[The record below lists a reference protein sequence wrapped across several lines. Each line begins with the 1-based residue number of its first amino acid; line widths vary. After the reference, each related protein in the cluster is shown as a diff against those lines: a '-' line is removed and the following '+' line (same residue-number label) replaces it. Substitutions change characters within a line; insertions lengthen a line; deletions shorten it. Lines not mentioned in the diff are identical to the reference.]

1 MTVAASR
8 RVTLRLCLAVAL
20 GATTLLGWNA
30 STLAQ
35 TLVPELSAEESSVQ
49 TPTDIELQL
58 QGEYAGRAR
67 DFGGYV
73 GRLGLQLAARG
84 SGKFTGTL
92 FVDGLPFDGWDRKTK
107 YAVSGELVGERLV
120 LTAENGW
127 TTIRLQAG
135 REIAWV
141 DNEDG
146 RPCAALG
153 RVRRHSRTLGAEPPA
168 GAEILFDG
176 ESIQGLEGAKINE
189 NGNLSVGFTTADPVN
204 DFQLHI
210 EFRLPFEP
218 AAEGQGRGNSGVY
231 IQRRYEV
238 QILDSFASGLEFNGC
253 ASLYRQRPPAVNA
266 SLPPMQWQTY
276 DIQFQAAR
284 WNESGEKIG
293 DATISVWHNGIL
305 VHNQVEIET
314 KTGAGQPESPEPLPI
329 LFQDHSNPV
338 EFRNLWIVRE

>member
-8 RVTLRLCLAVAL
+8 VGLRRLMFVWLCAVAPL
-20 GATTLLGWNA
+20 VSFIAPAMAQELIPDSQAAEADA
-30 STLAQ
+30 SD
-35 TLVPELSAEESSVQ
+35 
-49 TPTDIELQL
+49 PTDVELQL
-58 QGEYAGRAR
+58 QGEYSGRAR
-67 DFGGYV
+67 DFNGYI

-84 SGKFTGTL
+84 SGKFEGTL
-92 FVDGLPFDGWDRKTK
+92 FIDGLPFDGWDRKTK
-107 YAVSGELVGERLV
+107 LAVSGELNGDRLV
-120 LTAENGW
+120 LTTEEGNA
-127 TTIRLQAG
+127 TVRLQAG

-146 RPCAALG
+146 KPCGGLS
-153 RVRRHSRTLGAEPPA
+153 RVRRRSRTLGAEPVP
-168 GAEILFDG
+168 GAEVLFDG
-176 ESIQGLEGAKINE
+176 ASINRLEGAKIND
-189 NGNLSVGFTTADPVN
+189 NGNLSVGFTTVDPVK

-238 QILDSFASGLEFNGC
+238 QILDSFASAIEFNGC

-266 SLPPMQWQTY
+266 SLPPTQWQTY

-284 WNESGEKIG
+284 WNDAGDKIG

-305 VHNQVEIET
+305 VHNQVKIPT
-314 KTGAGQPESPEPLPI
+314 KTGAGQPETPEPLPI